1 MTQDDSEAT
10 FLLRPEVV
18 ESYFVMWRVTHDQK
32 YRDWGWDVVLVF
44 LNISFWF
51 PVLLFKLFCSPSIN
65 IADQIMVSV
74 ASKMYIP

>member
-51 PVLLFKLFCSPSIN
+51 PVLLLKYFCSPSIN
-65 IADQIMVSV
+65 IADQIMVLV